1 MSKRRITI
9 QQQRRIHEKQNRHRG
24 DHGSTAQS
32 TGLVI
37 TRFGQSAEIE
47 TDDLQ
52 LIQCAIRANL
62 NDVVTG
68 DRVTYQLENET
79 QGVILSVYPRKTML
93 ARINK
98 QQQSKP
104 IAANL
109 TQMCVVIT
117 ESPMLSWTLLDSY
130 LLMGMYLN
138 LSVLIVLNKMDLV
151 SPSLKTAIHEIYGS
165 LGYSIVEMQQAQSQG
180 EALLKTKLQNEVSI
194 FVGQSGVGKS
204 SIIRRLLPHE
214 KNIEIGALSTHREQG
229 QHTTSYAKYYHLPS
243 GGAII
248 DSPGVREFNLMAL
261 NLRTIAEHYIEFQPL
276 ISDCKF
282 RNCTHMNTPGCAII
296 QAVEKGTIMRQRY
309 ENYVKIA
316 EMIK

>member
-1 MSKRRITI
+1 MSKRRITD
-9 QQQRRIHEKQNRHRG
+9 QQQRRIQEKQERHRESH
-24 DHGSTAQS
+24 DQTSTS
-32 TGLVI
+32 SGLVI

-47 TDDLQ
+47 TAEHG
-52 LIQCAIRANL
+52 LIQCSIRANL

-68 DRVTYQLENET
+68 DRVAYQLENEK
-79 QGVILSVYPRKTML
+79 QGVILSVYPRKTIL

-98 QQQSKP
+98 HQQSKP

-109 TQMCVVIT
+109 TQMCVVVT

-130 LLMGMYLN
+130 LVMGMHLQ

-151 SPSLKTAIHEIYGS
+151 SPSLRKIIHETYEP
-165 LGYSIVEMQQAQSQG
+165 LGYPIVELQQNVLQG
-180 EALLKTKLQNEVSI
+180 DEDLKTKLENEISI

-261 NLRTIAEHYIEFQPL
+261 QLRTIAEHYVEFKPL
-276 ISDCKF
+276 IPHCRF
-282 RNCTHMNTPGCAII
+282 RNCTHMTTPGCAII
-296 QAVEKGTIMRQRY
+296 QAVEKGVIMRQRY